1 MPTVPKFNADV
12 RESAIPNARVSTDA
26 PLEAFG
32 GGRAAEAANQ
42 AFQNVAFNIG
52 EIAIKERNK
61 ADDAKVE
68 SAYADLIKRK
78 NDLAHNKET
87 GAFNKK
93 GENALGVIDE
103 YMPMYE
109 KEADDIEKNVLTSDR
124 QREKFKKLREKEG
137 IEFNLQLN
145 KHVGAESYKVETAKT
160 ESVIKNLEDDSALN
174 WQEPRRVDRNVEM
187 SVNAMKRNANNNGM
201 PQEWVDQRTSEITSK
216 QYAGVI
222 KTMLDGG
229 NDLHAE
235 QYYNK
240 VKDKITDAETANVVA
255 KSVEAGSVRGKSQLY
270 ANEIFTKNKDSM
282 TAAYDEA
289 RKIKDPKVQEAT
301 IDKIKERF
309 TQKKIAEK
317 EYEET
322 VFKDFTNQIEASKSI
337 DQLVHTPA
345 WQTLDLSSREKLKN
359 YAKTKQEGR
368 DVVTD
373 KGEWYYL
380 YGLATSPDAKERE
393 MFANINLHKD
403 YIDKLSS
410 SDFQEIAKLQGGLKK
425 GDKEAIK
432 ELEGFRS
439 NSQIVND
446 TLRAIGIN
454 PTPKK
459 GSTDAEKAALFRRQV
474 DEEIG
479 VLQSQT
485 GKKATNE
492 QVQGIV
498 DKLTQKGVTA
508 KGWFFDTKKRL
519 FELEKGEKFQIDI
532 ADIPKEHRNR
542 IEEVLRKN
550 NKKVSDASIIEV
562 YTRRLSK

>member
-1 MPTVPKFNADV
+1 MPTVPKFNAEV
-12 RESAIPNARVSTDA
+12 KESAIPNARVSTDA

-32 GGRAAEAANQ
+32 GGRAAEAANK
-42 AFQNVAFNIG
+42 AFQDVAFNIG

-78 NDLAHNKET
+78 NDLAHNEKT

-103 YMPMYE
+103 YMPLYE

-240 VKDKITDAETANVVA
+240 VKDKITDSETANVVA

-270 ANEIFTKNKDSM
+270 ANDIFTKHKDSM

-309 TQKKIAEK
+309 TQKKLAEK

-373 KGEWYYL
+373 QNEWYYL

-393 MFANINLHKD
+393 MFANINLSKD

-410 SDFQEIAKLQGGLKK
+410 SDFHGIAKLQGGLRK
-425 GDKEAIK
+425 GDKESLK
-432 ELEGFRS
+432 DLEGFRS
-439 NSQIVND
+439 NSQVVND
-446 TLRAIGIN
+446 TLRSVGID

-459 GSTDAEKAALFRRQV
+459 GTKDATRAALFRRQV
-474 DEEIG
+474 DEEVKVI
-479 VLQSQT
+479 QSQT

-498 DKLTQKGVTA
+498 DRLTKDVVTSKGL
-508 KGWFFDTKKRL
+508 FFDTKKKV
-519 FELEKGEKFQIDI
+519 FEIDI
-532 ADIPKEHRNR
+532 ADVPKDHMDR
-542 IEEVLRKN
+542 IVKALKN
-550 NKKVSDASIIEV
+550 NNKVVSNAEILKV
-562 YTRRLSK
+562 YKARLSK